1 MSLDKPE
8 TKVPEEKRPGLSEEE
23 LDRALEGL
31 AASAP
36 EMPADFH
43 EKWMGA
49 VREEAKKQRPAVSQ
63 WPRILSVA
71 AAFVLLVGG
80 VLLVRSGGKQSGASQ
95 PAVTQAAMKAAE
107 NPAARPAQAAATAA
121 RTSMPTAAILQ
132 ADAAYNANA
141 MYEAAEEAVEAEAY
155 AAEAAPAEEAEE
167 AFAANAD
174 APENHAAS
182 DADAIEAEEDRAAPL
197 LAAGAE
203 PEAGIAAE
211 KNGPEGAFPSGS
223 NGTAQAAGLPA
234 AEKRAEILA
243 SKLRDGIRVIL
254 LSASSTEIH

>member
-8 TKVPEEKRPGLSEEE
+8 TGIPEEKRPGLSEEE

-80 VLLVRSGGKQSGASQ
+80 VLLVRSGGKQSGVSQ
-95 PAVTQAAMKAAE
+95 PQSTQAAMKAAE

-121 RTSMPTAAILQ
+121 RTSMPTAELLP
-132 ADAAYNANA
+132 ADAAYDANA
-141 MYEAAEEAVEAEAY
+141 MYEAAEEAAEAEAY
-155 AAEAAPAEEAEE
+155 AAKAAPAEEAEE

-174 APENHAAS
+174 IPENHAAS
-182 DADAIEAEEDRAAPL
+182 DANATDAEEDRAAPL
-197 LAAGAE
+197 LAAGAAY
-203 PEAGIAAE
+203 EADTAGSGTAAE
-211 KNGPEGAFPSGS
+211 PG
-223 NGTAQAAGLPA
+223 AAGESPADWFRDLARRIADGVRTVLSAPGAKA
-234 AEKRAEILA
+234 AEE
-243 SKLRDGIRVIL
+243 
-254 LSASSTEIH
+254 